1 MCLCDDFESGDDVQ
15 SVQHE
20 IREVELVA
28 GGRAIVLSP
37 MDVLRFT
44 ERLAPRDSGCIEWT
58 GYGSRT
64 GGKYGYKYGMF
75 RVNGRPLYAHRV
87 AYTLAHGPIPPG
99 FVVMHSCDN
108 GLCCNPAHLSVGT
121 KYDNSQD
128 MVRKGRSPRDDR
140 HSTKRHPE
148 TVPKGQ
154 RHHWHKLS
162 DADVVDIRRRYDA
175 GEKISAIH
183 QTSYLHVSPPTV
195 ERIAHRTTWR
205 HLP

>member
-1 MCLCDDFESGDDVQ
+1 MQTEQ
-15 SVQHE
+15 T
-20 IREVELVA
+20 REHGIEFAA

-44 ERLAPRDSGCIEWT
+44 ERLAPRDSGCIEWI
-58 GYGSRT
+58 GHSSRT
-64 GGKYGYKYGMF
+64 GGKYGCKYGML
-75 RVNGRPLYAHRV
+75 RVNGLPLYAHRV
-87 AYTLAHGPIPPG
+87 AYTLAHGPIPAG

-108 GLCCNPAHLSVGT
+108 GLCCNPSHLSAGT
-121 KYDNSQD
+121 KYENSQD

-154 RHHWHKLS
+154 RHHWHVLT
-162 DADVVDIRRRYDA
+162 DADVSDIRRRYGA
-175 GEKISAIH
+175 GESWSEIH
-183 QTSYLHVSPPTV
+183 RGSYSHVSPQTV
-195 ERIAHRTTWR
+195 QRIAHRLTWR